1 MTLSILA
8 AALNV
13 LILLQTT
20 AYSLSTSSKQE
31 RTQENEIALTKAD
44 SGLSSDFNTP
54 LDISQLQTELAS
66 LSIHSYFKELYINLT
81 SHVESSSSTKAS
93 AIYSY
98 KNQVKCKDKN
108 ISYNVIV
115 RHCLLLLIIAHHC
128 LLLFS

>member
-1 MTLSILA
+1 MTLSNLA

-31 RTQENEIALTKAD
+31 RTEESKIAVTEAD
-44 SGLSSDFNTP
+44 SGLSSDFSTP
-54 LDISQLQTELAS
+54 LDIAHLQTELAS

-81 SHVESSSSTKAS
+81 NPVESSNTKAR

-98 KNQVKCKDKN
+98 KNQVKCKDKK
-108 ISYNVIV
+108 I
-115 RHCLLLLIIAHHC
+115 
-128 LLLFS
+128 

>member
-1 MTLSILA
+1 MTLSNFA
-8 AALNV
+8 VVLNV

-81 SHVESSSSTKAS
+81 SHVESSSSTSSSSMKAS

-98 KNQVKCKDKN
+98 KNQVKCKDK
-108 ISYNVIV
+108 I
-115 RHCLLLLIIAHHC
+115 
-128 LLLFS
+128 